1 MKKKFKKNIFKSL
14 RNSKKVKGNEPVGKI
29 LSKRR
34 RKYLEKIVE
43 KKNKKAERNDLLDK
57 LESVKAQ
64 EAELSKLKPLTEIQT
79 KGLKRHFAEESWKQ
93 LMEKTGQTI
102 EQVQNADEEA
112 MQPKRIKLK
121 VN

>member
-1 MKKKFKKNIFKSL
+1 MGDRAIDNSQTQKLNSQIKLSEASEGKGYDDSNALVLPSEKRK
-14 RNSKKVKGNEPVGKI
+14 SKKVKGNEPVGKI

-64 EAELSKLKPLTEIQT
+64 EVELSKLKSLSEIQT
-79 KGLKRHFAEESWKQ
+79 KGLKRH
-93 LMEKTGQTI
+93 
-102 EQVQNADEEA
+102 
-112 MQPKRIKLK
+112 
-121 VN
+121 